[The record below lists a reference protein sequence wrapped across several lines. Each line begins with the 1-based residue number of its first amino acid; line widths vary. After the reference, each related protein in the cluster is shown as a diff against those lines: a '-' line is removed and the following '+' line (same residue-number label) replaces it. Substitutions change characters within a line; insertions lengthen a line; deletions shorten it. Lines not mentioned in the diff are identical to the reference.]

1 MNYLS
6 SAIDMNSKWSK
17 KYIKL
22 VSSSDRG
29 DSLEVHHIVPVAFYE
44 IVLGKSY
51 TRHSDSIDMKK
62 ENLVSLSRGHHLLAH
77 YYLYKCAMPCIKA
90 AMAGALSMMLKG
102 RDVKERLSEL
112 TEKQVLEMANAADEA
127 KKFSGWKVRRL
138 PTGFIG
144 KYLYVEGKI
153 THGFILKPNGS
164 VRRYA
169 DHVNGF
175 VLDEGWDPEV
185 AMWGTNDCN
194 VIAHTDGRG
203 FSYNKVV
210 YQSDKIPTFSIDA
223 ACRDIFHA
231 RLALTFKP
239 LICTLYPRFKNRFEQ
254 EWEESLMKVKKKF
267 PNAKPFEFIKP
278 PKV

>member
-1 MNYLS
+1 MDYLS
-6 SAIDMNSKWSK
+6 RAIDLNSKWSK

-29 DSLEVHHIVPVAFYE
+29 DSLEIHHIVPVAFYE
-44 IVLGKSY
+44 IVLGNSY

-102 RDVKERLSEL
+102 RDLNERLSEL
-112 TEKQVLEMANAADEA
+112 TEKQVLELANAADEA
-127 KKFSGWKVRRL
+127 KRFSGWKVRRL
-138 PTGFIG
+138 PTGLTG
-144 KYLYVEGKI
+144 KYLYVDGKI

-169 DHVNGF
+169 DNVNNF

-185 AMWGTNDCN
+185 AIWRTNDSD
-194 VIAHTDGRG
+194 VIATTYGHG
-203 FSYNKVV
+203 FAYSKVV
-210 YQSDKIPTFSIDA
+210 YQSNKIPTLKVDI
-223 ACRDIFHA
+223 ACRDILHA
-231 RLALTFKP
+231 RIAVTFKP
-239 LICTLYPRFKNRFEQ
+239 LICTLYPRFTNRFDKD
-254 EWEESLMKVKKKF
+254 WEDALMEVKSKF
-267 PNAKPFEFIKP
+267 PDATPFEFIKP
-278 PKV
+278 PKL